1 MAVTKARVV
10 RRIPIPPLKPGASRL
25 YRAAHYG
32 LTLLFE
38 DRGGY
43 PSALSAR
50 RVAEMV
56 NARLERVPDYEHAP
70 ITKHVIEGIIRPRKR

>member
-1 MAVTKARVV
+1 MGQAQMAVTKARVV

-38 DRGGY
+38 ERGGY
-43 PSALSAR
+43 PATLSVQR
-50 RVAEMV
+50 IAEMV
-56 NARLERVPDYEHAP
+56 NARLEHAP